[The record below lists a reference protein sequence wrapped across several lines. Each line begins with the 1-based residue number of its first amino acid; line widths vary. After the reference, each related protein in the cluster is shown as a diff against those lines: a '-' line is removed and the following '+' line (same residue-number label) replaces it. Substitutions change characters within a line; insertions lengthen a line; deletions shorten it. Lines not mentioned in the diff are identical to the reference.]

1 MKFNFNAT
9 GHETY
14 SSVFSQYFHTL
25 LFFSHWLQATYL
37 DVCLY
42 WTKLLRVAKSMLVF
56 VFINIV
62 NEKIEEKKVV
72 TSKIMFIIIIKSFKK
87 VVQNI
92 LWFPVFNSKCKYLQ
106 LTA

>member
-1 MKFNFNAT
+1 M
-9 GHETY
+9 
-14 SSVFSQYFHTL
+14 
-25 LFFSHWLQATYL
+25 

-42 WTKLLRVAKSMLVF
+42 GTKLLRVAKSMLVF
-56 VFINIV
+56 VYINIV

-92 LWFPVFNSKCKYLQ
+92 L
-106 LTA
+106 